1 MKVCCCGESSV
12 ERLNTFNLGKMKS
25 DQLPKPAFYFK
36 GFPEDVRFER
46 HAVPDSLEIAK
57 GTLYEAW
64 YRCLKYSP
72 YLANAIDTGV
82 WQSEKLRTTY
92 ELFGDLRGSTFD
104 EWWVDVGFNL
114 FCEGKNFRRISVPD
128 ETEDV
133 PENTIRFDVPL
144 NVSPAT
150 LKAQFN
156 LLLKKHHPHYRQ
168 FDRWKQSTAK
178 AKMRT
183 SKLSSPAIN
192 LYLQAY
198 EVQQELRKT
207 NPNVKLYEIGEA
219 MNANPNYLEKN
230 GDLPSDV
237 LRKHEKM
244 SLQITEY
251 IEKARDLIANASEG
265 VFPSTETHAWVERNQ
280 RGASWRRS

>member
-1 MKVCCCGESSV
+1 MK
-12 ERLNTFNLGKMKS
+12 F

-36 GFPEDVRFER
+36 GFPEDVRFRR
-46 HAVPDSLEIAK
+46 HTVPDSLNAAK

-64 YRCLKYSP
+64 YRCLKQSP

-92 ELFGDLRGSTFD
+92 ELFGDLRVTTFD

-156 LLLKKHHPHYRQ
+156 QLLKKHHPHYRQ
-168 FDRWKQSTAK
+168 FDRWQQSTAK
-178 AKMRT
+178 VSMKA
-183 SKLSSPAIN
+183 SKLTSDSIN
-192 LYLQAY
+192 LYLQAF

-207 NPNVKLYEIGEA
+207 NPNVKLYEVGEA
-219 MNANPNYLEKN
+219 MNA
-230 GDLPSDV
+230 DPSQIIKSTDTDV
-237 LRKHEKM
+237 QIKDKHFFM
-244 SLQITEY
+244 SQKVTEF
-251 IEKARDLIANASEG
+251 IGRARDLIANASEG
-265 VFPSTETHAWVERNQ
+265 VFPSTEAHAWVERST
-280 RGASWRRS
+280 RAPSWRRS

>member
-1 MKVCCCGESSV
+1 M
-12 ERLNTFNLGKMKS
+12 NTFNLGKMKS

-46 HAVPDSLEIAK
+46 HAVPDSLEIAR

-92 ELFGDLRGSTFD
+92 EFFGDLRGTTFD

-114 FCEGKNFRRISVPD
+114 FCEGKNFRRISVPL
-128 ETEDV
+128 ETEEV

-156 LLLKKHHPHYRQ
+156 QLLKKHHPHYRQ

-178 AKMRT
+178 AKMRS

-192 LYLQAY
+192 IYLKAY
-198 EVQQELRKT
+198 EVQQELRKA
-207 NPNVKLYEIGEA
+207 NPNVKLYEVGEA
-219 MNANPNYLEKN
+219 MNADPTNTVKPN
-230 GDLPSDV
+230 DSDV
-237 LRKHEKM
+237 VIKDKHFFM
-244 SLQITEY
+244 SQRVTEY

-280 RGASWRRS
+280 RGASWRRA